1 MISEP
6 RQAYNKQYSAAAYS
20 QYCSYFQHQYPN
32 AIDFRLAETPVFISK
47 SFVHTALATCEHIID
62 MLVHPDF
69 NQLSQPAL
77 PPQYV
82 VPNQNG
88 HPEFLC
94 FDFGI
99 CSSLTGE
106 IVPQLVEMQGF
117 PSLFAFQI
125 LMDEAMQHSYQ
136 LPQLFTPYLNNFN
149 KETYLH
155 LLKTLILGNEI
166 PESVVL
172 LELFPNKQK
181 TRIDF
186 YCTQQF
192 TGVAIVCLTELVE
205 ENNQL
210 FYIRNHQKIRIKR
223 IYNRIVFDELA
234 QQTPDIQSLAHLL
247 FKPLEVSWVVH
258 PNWFYRI
265 SKYLLPYIKHN
276 NVPEAFFVNELTE
289 IPENLENFVL
299 KPLFSFGGQGVV
311 MHVTPQHLT
320 QINHPEHWI
329 LQKKVTYAPCIPSP
343 DGVPSKAEVRF
354 FYFWPPD
361 SPRPIAV
368 GNLARLTKGEMI
380 GVGYNQDSHWVG
392 GSIAYFPQ

>member
-1 MISEP
+1 MIAEV
-6 RQAYNKQYSAAAYS
+6 RNAFNKQFTDAAYQ
-20 QYCSYFQHQYPN
+20 QYCAYFQQQYPN
-32 AIDFRLAETPVFISK
+32 AIHFRLAETPVFISNT
-47 SFVHTALATCEHIID
+47 FVNTALATCEHIID
-62 MLVHPDF
+62 MLVHPNF

-77 PPQYV
+77 PAQFV
-82 VPNQNG
+82 VPNQSD

-99 CSSLTGE
+99 CYSPTGE
-106 IVPQLVEMQGF
+106 TTPQLVEMQGF
-117 PSLFAFQI
+117 PSLFAFQV
-125 LMDEAMQHSYQ
+125 LMDEAMRHSYQ
-136 LPQLFTPYLNNFN
+136 LPQVLSPYLNHFN
-149 KETYLH
+149 KDTYLQTFR
-155 LLKTLILGNEI
+155 KLILGDEQ

-181 TRIDF
+181 TKIDF
-186 YCTQQF
+186 YCTQQYV
-192 TGVAIVCLTELVE
+192 GISIVCITELLE
-205 ENNQL
+205 ENHQL
-210 FYIRNHQKIRIKR
+210 FYFKNGKKIRIKR

-234 QQTPDIQSLAHLL
+234 QQTTDIQSLARIL

-343 DGVPSKAEVRF
+343 DGVPSKAEVRL

-361 SPRPIAV
+361 SPRPIAA

-380 GVGYNQDSHWVG
+380 GVGFNQDSHWVG
-392 GSIAYFPQ
+392 GSIAYFSQ